1 MICEI
6 RLLKQYSVYAILAP
20 STSSCHFL
28 KFAMSFSYPTSLVE
42 HAPSP
47 PAMFH
52 SSRRLEVD
60 RVALAVGVVAIVLA
74 IFLTIAWLVCRYR
87 EHGSDLGL
95 ARDNSKQG
103 ARYLNEVDYDGEE
116 GRNEDLR
123 VRYGG
128 ETGNGQR
135 SGVQRIESYNLPEEY
150 RGQREDND
158 IYNDTMG
165 PGGSQ
170 RWDWVDRATEDVD
183 YTGRRDL

>member
-1 MICEI
+1 M
-6 RLLKQYSVYAILAP
+6 
-20 STSSCHFL
+20 
-28 KFAMSFSYPTSLVE
+28 
-42 HAPSP
+42 
-47 PAMFH
+47 
-52 SSRRLEVD
+52 
-60 RVALAVGVVAIVLA
+60 
-74 IFLTIAWLVCRYR
+74 
-87 EHGSDLGL
+87 
-95 ARDNSKQG
+95 
-103 ARYLNEVDYDGEE
+103 NEVDYDGEE

-183 YTGRRDL
+183 NTGRRDL